1 MTRWTTLVPEAY
13 VQLTKPAATLKRT
26 AGPSGVWSLGAA
38 ACIYCGLKFPS
49 LNPSI
54 VRA

>member
-26 AGPSGVWSLGAA
+26 AGPSGSMVAWRRCVHLLWPE
-38 ACIYCGLKFPS
+38 IPQ
-49 LNPSI
+49 P
-54 VRA
+54 